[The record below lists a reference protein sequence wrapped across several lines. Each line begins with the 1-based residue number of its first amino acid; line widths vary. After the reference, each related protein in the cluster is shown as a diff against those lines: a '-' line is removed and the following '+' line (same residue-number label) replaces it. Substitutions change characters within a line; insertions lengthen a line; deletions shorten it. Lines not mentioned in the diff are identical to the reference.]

1 MMVSSILFTMCFCL
15 WFVHGTFIEAFSF
28 SKPTAYRSAHP
39 KINIDYRSRHSIKQ
53 QSTSC
58 KSSSTGSTS
67 DTESSNTSITPK
79 VISSHAYS
87 HHIAIK
93 TRNINIRNA
102 IDFYSLLGFCVPCHG
117 FDKTQ
122 GIAGIE
128 SLCFGCDAQHSPN
141 GGCSPPGTACEL
153 YQLKEWMDDLNQ
165 LWIEKFRKS
174 LQIALPLTKR
184 MIGREVYEMV
194 FS

>member
-1 MMVSSILFTMCFCL
+1 MMVSSIPFTLCFGL

-39 KINIDYRSRHSIKQ
+39 KITVDYRSRHSVKQ

-79 VISSHAYS
+79 SISSAVTYS

-93 TRNINIRNA
+93 TRNIQK
-102 IDFYSLLGFCVPCHG
+102 DFACRAVDLTKHKELLGLNH
-117 FDKTQ
+117 
-122 GIAGIE
+122 
-128 SLCFGCDAQHSPN
+128 FGLNVTHNIPRSVDAS
-141 GGCSPPGTACEL
+141 SPPGIACEL
-153 YQLKEWMDDLNQ
+153 SARGLFNM
-165 LWIEKFRKS
+165 S
-174 LQIALPLTKR
+174 LCVK
-184 MIGREVYEMV
+184 
-194 FS
+194 